1 MKWKTFFVKIWWKKE
16 IVMVY
21 LSQIMP
27 SCVNLNLSSPKMWAK
42 FTHIH
47 FSSPKIWA
55 KNEPRSWV
63 NWKKDHSHSHLPS
76 SVTNWPHWLWFVIII
91 FLEWHSFWT
100 FANCESLVWIPRTYE
115 FVILWNHKEDR
126 TISIAYIWH
135 FVRYILAL
143 EVNLIVQ
150 FWKKVGFGI
159 NKNLFLFH
167 FPEFHKLD

>member
-1 MKWKTFFVKIWWKKE
+1 MKLKTFFCENLKKKMKWKTFFVKIWWKKE

-76 SVTNWPHWLWFVIII
+76 SDHHANTSSSNDHANVHVIVMQCCCLLYYVLATINRNQSYYYYLLHKVDLNLPPHHNAIMIEPI
-91 FLEWHSFWT
+91 LE
-100 FANCESLVWIPRTYE
+100 
-115 FVILWNHKEDR
+115 
-126 TISIAYIWH
+126 
-135 FVRYILAL
+135 
-143 EVNLIVQ
+143 
-150 FWKKVGFGI
+150 
-159 NKNLFLFH
+159 
-167 FPEFHKLD
+167 

>member
-1 MKWKTFFVKIWWKKE
+1 MKLKTFFVKIWWKKD

-63 NWKKDHSHSHLPS
+63 NWKKDHSCSHLPS
-76 SVTNWPHWLWFVIII
+76 SENKYISTTHPEYLNL
-91 FLEWHSFWT
+91 FLTLRGCNKDKVST
-100 FANCESLVWIPRTYE
+100 A
-115 FVILWNHKEDR
+115 
-126 TISIAYIWH
+126 TISIEKIWIKSLCLKTSDT
-135 FVRYILAL
+135 FCCTMLFQLLYCI
-143 EVNLIVQ
+143 
-150 FWKKVGFGI
+150 GFI
-159 NKNLFLFH
+159 N
-167 FPEFHKLD
+167 D

>member
-63 NWKKDHSHSHLPS
+63 NWKKDHSRSHLPS
-76 SVTNWPHWLWFVIII
+76 SVCSVVWFSKNHTGNDKNFDQKVMIFKKNWAKMMILQQFGKNWWRIII
-91 FLEWHSFWT
+91 FGPIF
-100 FANCESLVWIPRTYE
+100 FFKI
-115 FVILWNHKEDR
+115 
-126 TISIAYIWH
+126 
-135 FVRYILAL
+135 
-143 EVNLIVQ
+143 IV
-150 FWKKVGFGI
+150 FC
-159 NKNLFLFH
+159 
-167 FPEFHKLD
+167 

>member
-1 MKWKTFFVKIWWKKE
+1 MSHDHSRSFDHSQSVQCIIFVKENNNNKMKLKTFFCENLKKKMKWKTFFVKIWWKKE

-63 NWKKDHSHSHLPS
+63 NWKKDHSRSHLPS
-76 SVTNWPHWLWFVIII
+76 SADKIVKFKQLKQCITD
-91 FLEWHSFWT
+91 
-100 FANCESLVWIPRTYE
+100 FATYTSSIYYK
-115 FVILWNHKEDR
+115 FYFSVIL
-126 TISIAYIWH
+126 
-135 FVRYILAL
+135 
-143 EVNLIVQ
+143 
-150 FWKKVGFGI
+150 
-159 NKNLFLFH
+159 
-167 FPEFHKLD
+167 

>member
-1 MKWKTFFVKIWWKKE
+1 MKLKTFFCENLKKKMKWKTFFVKIWWKKE

-63 NWKKDHSHSHLPS
+63 NWKKDHSRSHLPS
-76 SVTNWPHWLWFVIII
+76 SENYYINIFFHRKDFFSPNFFIYYITFLSLLSIFISKKGFVCAKTNPYGKSWSRAPNEAYPGKRS
-91 FLEWHSFWT
+91 LE
-100 FANCESLVWIPRTYE
+100 NEM
-115 FVILWNHKEDR
+115 
-126 TISIAYIWH
+126 
-135 FVRYILAL
+135 
-143 EVNLIVQ
+143 
-150 FWKKVGFGI
+150 
-159 NKNLFLFH
+159 
-167 FPEFHKLD
+167 

>member
-55 KNEPRSWV
+55 RNEPHSWV
-63 NWKKDHSHSHLPS
+63 NWKKDHSRS
-76 SVTNWPHWLWFVIII
+76 TKIII
-91 FLEWHSFWT
+91 ICLYLHWHRYNQHFLQKLWSKF
-100 FANCESLVWIPRTYE
+100 FLLQNNSNIDISKNLNSLPFKV
-115 FVILWNHKEDR
+115 VKLQ
-126 TISIAYIWH
+126 
-135 FVRYILAL
+135 VRY
-143 EVNLIVQ
+143 
-150 FWKKVGFGI
+150 
-159 NKNLFLFH
+159 
-167 FPEFHKLD
+167 FHKVHWNNIQKNGWLEFLPY

>member
-1 MKWKTFFVKIWWKKE
+1 MKLKTFFCENLKKKMKRKTFFVKIWWKKE

-63 NWKKDHSHSHLPS
+63 NWKKDHSRSHLPS
-76 SVTNWPHWLWFVIII
+76 S
-91 FLEWHSFWT
+91 
-100 FANCESLVWIPRTYE
+100 E
-115 FVILWNHKEDR
+115 FVLDSKVLLEYKNLV
-126 TISIAYIWH
+126 
-135 FVRYILAL
+135 VRVFFRFSFDAVFFPLTYRKIKGSKK
-143 EVNLIVQ
+143 
-150 FWKKVGFGI
+150 WKKK
-159 NKNLFLFH
+159 NKGRIIH
-167 FPEFHKLD
+167 

>member
-63 NWKKDHSHSHLPS
+63 NWKKDHSRSHLPS
-76 SVTNWPHWLWFVIII
+76 SEHEIQHIKAWHGKIHMELFLMDPQGI
-91 FLEWHSFWT
+91 FLT
-100 FANCESLVWIPRTYE
+100 FTSLLLHN
-115 FVILWNHKEDR
+115 VI
-126 TISIAYIWH
+126 YIN
-135 FVRYILAL
+135 ILFL
-143 EVNLIVQ
+143 SKVPKFSNLIFVYSWNCQ
-150 FWKKVGFGI
+150 
-159 NKNLFLFH
+159 L
-167 FPEFHKLD
+167 